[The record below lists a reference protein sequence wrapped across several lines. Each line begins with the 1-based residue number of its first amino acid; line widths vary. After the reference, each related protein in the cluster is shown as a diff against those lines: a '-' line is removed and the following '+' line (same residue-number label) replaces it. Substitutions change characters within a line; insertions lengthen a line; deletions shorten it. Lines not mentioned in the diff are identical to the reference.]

1 MLPAHVDVVPT
12 AGQHWTHPPFA
23 GDITDGF
30 VLGRAALDMKSG
42 AAMFRAAGLR
52 AAETGMQPAGDVVL
66 ALLADEEA
74 AGDLGAA
81 HLVRE
86 RPDLLH

>member
-1 MLPAHVDVVPT
+1 
-12 AGQHWTHPPFA
+12 
-23 GDITDGF
+23 
-30 VLGRAALDMKSG
+30 
-42 AAMFRAAGLR
+42 
-52 AAETGMQPAGDVVL
+52 MQPAGDVVL

-86 RPDLLH
+86 RPDLFTESATRLASSAASASSVSTR